1 MSDDLATQRI
11 DIEALTAE
19 LENLRQL
26 RDELKESQERFSLI
40 LNANN
45 DGIWDW
51 NLQNNKLFFSPRWKE
66 MLGYAEKDLTNQYET
81 WVNLLHDNDR
91 NYAVQFL
98 QSYLER
104 KVTPYRLE
112 FRLRCK
118 NGDYKWI
125 LARGKAVWD
134 KNGKPV
140 RMAGS
145 HTDITE
151 RKHREK
157 TLQNLVKK
165 EHLLSDIARQLL
177 DQDFESVIQS
187 ILQKIGKFTES
198 EQSYIIR
205 YSDNQEEWSMFYEWC
220 NPRNEQLKSS
230 LEHYQNQTVNRFPW
244 FADQLLKGQPIIINS
259 SDDFPEQAIIEKEFF
274 SKSITPHLLIVPMIS
289 SKKILGYLGLEASS
303 FKYWTIEDVN
313 WLKLVGEFIAI
324 AQARSEAEKALL
336 TAKEN
341 ADLANQAKS
350 QFLANM
356 SHELRTPLN
365 AILGFTQVMNRDTS
379 LSQEQRENLKI
390 INRSGEHLLVLIN
403 DILEM
408 SKIEAGRVTF
418 HPTIFDLSALL
429 ESLQDMFSLKAKA
442 KHLQLIFEKS
452 IDDPQ
457 YISTDEGKLRQVI
470 INLLS
475 NAIKFTEKGKVTLRV
490 KPLEVRKKYQE
501 IILSFEIEDTGI
513 GIDLSEKDQLFE
525 PFTQT
530 KAGLNSQ
537 EGTGLGLSISQK
549 FVQLMGGQI
558 TVKSSLGEGSIFR
571 FDIVAKVVQ
580 TKPIEHHNL
589 SNKIIRLAPDQ
600 PNYRIL
606 IVDDILESRLLL
618 VKLLSSVGFLV
629 EEATNGEEAI
639 ALWKNW
645 KPHLIFMDLKM
656 PIMNGYEAIH
666 QIRKLAHNQTTF
678 IIALTAS
685 IFEENTNQFLAIE
698 YDDLMLKPFQ
708 QDLLLQKIAQ
718 YLEVEYIYENQEQQ
732 NFTVAQQDKVLS
744 QLKLMPDQWQ
754 NKVKIAAQECSDD
767 RILELL
773 QQIPLDYT
781 NLSNYLQKLS
791 YNFRFD
797 LIIELFDKS

>member
-1 MSDDLATQRI
+1 MDATQRT
-11 DIEALTAE
+11 DIEVLTAE
-19 LENLRQL
+19 LKKLSQI

-66 MLGYAEKDLTNQYET
+66 MLGYAEEDLTNQYET
-81 WVNLLHDNDR
+81 WVNLLHENDR
-91 NYAVQFL
+91 NYAVHFL

-104 KVTPYRLE
+104 KVTPFRLE

-125 LARGKAVWD
+125 LSRGKAVWD

-157 TLQNLVKK
+157 MLQNLAKR

-177 DQDFESVIQS
+177 DQDFESVIQF

-259 SDDFPEQAIIEKEFF
+259 NDDFPEQAIIEKEFF

-289 SKKILGYLGLEASS
+289 SKKIVGYLGLEANSI
-303 FKYWTIEDVN
+303 KYWTTEDVN

-324 AQARSEAEKALL
+324 AQARLEAEKALL

-350 QFLANM
+350 KFLANM

-418 HPTIFDLSALL
+418 HPTIFDLYALL
-429 ESLQDMFSLKAKA
+429 ESLQDMFSLKAKT

-452 IDDPQ
+452 IDVPQ
-457 YISTDEGKLRQVI
+457 YISTDEGKLRQII

-490 KPLEVRKKYQE
+490 KQLEIRKKYQE

-530 KAGLNSQ
+530 LAGLNSQ

-558 TVKSSLGEGSIFR
+558 KVQSSLGEGSLFR

-580 TKPIEHHNL
+580 PKQIAHHNL
-589 SNKIIRLAPDQ
+589 SSRIIRLAPNQ
-600 PNYRIL
+600 PIYRIL
-606 IVDDILESRLLL
+606 VVDDVLESRLLL

-629 EEATNGEEAI
+629 EQATNGKEAI
-639 ALWKNW
+639 ALWKSW

-656 PIMNGYEAIH
+656 PIMNGYEAIQ
-666 QIRKLAHNQTTF
+666 QIRNFDHSQITF
-678 IIALTAS
+678 IIALTAN
-685 IFEENTNQFLAIE
+685 IFQEDMKQFLAIE
-698 YDDLMLKPFQ
+698 YDDFMLKPFQ
-708 QDLLLQKIAQ
+708 EDVLLQKIAQ
-718 YLEVEYIYENQEQQ
+718 YLKVEYIYENQKQQ
-732 NFTVAQQDKVLS
+732 NFTVVQQDKVLS
-744 QLKLMPDQWQ
+744 QLKLMPDEWQ
-754 NKVKIAAQECSDD
+754 NKVKIATQECSDD
-767 RILELL
+767 SILQLL
-773 QQIPLDYT
+773 PQIPLDST
-781 NLSNYLQKLS
+781 DLSNYLQELAD
-791 YNFRFD
+791 NFRFD
-797 LIIELFDKS
+797 LILELVAKK